1 MYTKIEGLSYRIIIY
16 MKYIFIVIYM
26 YYIYV
31 CMYVYQVLIN
41 FSIYQNSKRKFYDKI
56 VH

>member
-26 YYIYV
+26 YYTYV
-31 CMYVYQVLIN
+31 CMYIK
-41 FSIYQNSKRKFYDKI
+41 FWSIFLFIKI
-56 VH
+56 VKESSMIK